1 MFIDGLKI
9 TTRFPVTTCL
19 VPRWVARERGAHF
32 DGDAS
37 EETAR
42 DSACMEVYA
51 ARRPDHSNCD
61 VGNSMSTMC
70 VGSGRIGEDGNGEED
85 GKFGYAPDKKTKH
98 KKVEQN
104 RRLLTKERE
113 TPTLNPKP

>member
-1 MFIDGLKI
+1 
-9 TTRFPVTTCL
+9 
-19 VPRWVARERGAHF
+19 
-32 DGDAS
+32 
-37 EETAR
+37 
-42 DSACMEVYA
+42 MEVYA

-113 TPTLNPKP
+113 NPTLNPKPWPATPRPQILNPNPWTGVGLRFNRSCTKPG